1 MRITLKLFASLAEH
15 LPPGAG
21 RNEAEVE
28 VPDGAS
34 VQDVLDRFNLS
45 QEQAH
50 LVTRNGVFVPCSLRS
65 EERLDSGDAVAVW
78 PPVAGG

>member
-1 MRITLKLFASLAEH
+1 MRITLKLFASLSGH
-15 LPPGAG
+15 LPPSAR

-34 VQDVLDRFNLS
+34 VQELLDRFKLS
-45 QEQAH
+45 REQAH
-50 LVTRNGVFVPCSLRS
+50 LVTRNGVFVPCSLRG
-65 EERLDSGDAVAVW
+65 EERLEPGDALAVW